1 METNNQTE
9 NVSGTIG
16 EIIKTVH
23 PVIENPSK
31 TNLNIIVAA
40 DEKGCIGIDNDLPWG
55 RIKADMRHFKNTTL
69 NSTVIMGRKT
79 FESLEC
85 KPLVNRINIVLTSDV
100 NNHAAKYGHHDNLIF
115 INNIDYCLWLGD
127 LYKRPIYIIGG
138 ASLYNH
144 FWTKVNNIIL
154 TRVCADYN
162 GNPDKDTFIKPIDST
177 IYTKWYSYVEKS
189 DVNEADK
196 LSNNQTPELIF
207 EHYVLKTIQ

>member
-16 EIIKTVH
+16 EIIKTIP
-23 PVIENPSK
+23 PVIVEQPSK

-55 RIKADMRHFKNTTL
+55 RIKADMRHFKNTTS

-79 FESLEC
+79 FESMGC
-85 KPLVNRINIVLTSDV
+85 KPLVNRINIVLTSDI
-100 NNHAAKYGHHDNLIF
+100 NNHIEKYGHHENLIF
-115 INNIDYCLWLGD
+115 INNIDYCLWLGN

-154 TRVCADYN
+154 TRICANYN
-162 GNPDKDTFIKPIDST
+162 GNPDKDAFIKPIDTT
-177 IYTKWYSYVEKS
+177 IYTKWYSYVEKPDIPS
-189 DVNEADK
+189 E
-196 LSNNQTPELIF
+196 TPELIF
-207 EHYVLKTIQ
+207 EHYTIKTIQ